1 MLSTIQYVEWK
12 VEFQTIKI
20 LFESDHYHRHS
31 GNERH
36 FKTDDEGIT
45 SSCRDNKSKKE
56 IMKTQ
61 SLTYGYMVALY
72 GITVC

>member
-45 SSCRDNKSKKE
+45 SSCRDNKSKKR
-56 IMKTQ
+56 
-61 SLTYGYMVALY
+61 L
-72 GITVC
+72 

>member
-1 MLSTIQYVEWK
+1 MLSTINYVDWK

-36 FKTDDEGIT
+36 FKTDDEQIRQIGTYFKAYNIDYWT
-45 SSCRDNKSKKE
+45 WVAIFVMISILPPKK
-56 IMKTQ
+56 I
-61 SLTYGYMVALY
+61 
-72 GITVC
+72 

>member
-1 MLSTIQYVEWK
+1 MLSTINYADWK

-36 FKTDDEGIT
+36 FKTDDE
-45 SSCRDNKSKKE
+45 
-56 IMKTQ
+56 
-61 SLTYGYMVALY
+61 
-72 GITVC
+72 

>member
-1 MLSTIQYVEWK
+1 MLSTIEYVEWK

-36 FKTDDEGIT
+36 FKTDHEGIT